1 MAELFLGA
9 AASSIASAGT
19 ASAAAA
25 ALGAGGTV
33 AATGISSTVLN
44 ILSGVATA
52 FGVLGT
58 LSSANAQQN
67 EAGAQALE
75 TELQIGQE
83 QLATE
88 NRQTQMRRELMKVLG
103 DNRVAAAASG
113 VELGGGGIAAANEL
127 KQKQKAAT
135 DTSIDRQDDD
145 YRRALLK
152 ARASGLR
159 ARGRDAMTAG
169 LVRSFG
175 QVADFGLDVAERGK

>member
-9 AASSIASAGT
+9 AASSVASAGT

-25 ALGAGGTV
+25 AL
-33 AATGISSTVLN
+33 ATGATATTSLSSTVLN

-67 EAGAQALE
+67 EAGAQAIE
-75 TELQIGQE
+75 TELQAGQE

-127 KQKQKAAT
+127 KQKQRAAT

-152 ARASGLR
+152 ARANGLR

-169 LVRSFG
+169 LVRSIG
-175 QVADFGLDVAERGK
+175 QVAQYGADVVERG

>member
-1 MAELFLGA
+1 MAELLLGA
-9 AASSIASAGT
+9 AATSASSLGGAT
-19 ASAAAA
+19 AAAA
-25 ALGAGGTV
+25 ATATASAGL
-33 AATGISSTVLN
+33 SSTVLN

-75 TELQIGQE
+75 TELQVGQE

-127 KQKQKAAT
+127 KQKQRAAT

-175 QVADFGLDVAERGK
+175 QVAQYGADLVERG

>member
-1 MAELFLGA
+1 MAELLLGA
-9 AASSIASAGT
+9 AAASTASAGT
-19 ASAAAA
+19 ALGAVT
-25 ALGAGGTV
+25 ALGTGAT

-58 LSSANAQQN
+58 LSSATAQSN
-67 EAGAQALE
+67 EATAQALE
-75 TELQIGQE
+75 TELQSGQE
-83 QLATE
+83 QLASE
-88 NRQTQMRRELMKVLG
+88 NRATQMRRELMKVLG

-127 KQKQKAAT
+127 KNKQQAAR

-159 ARGRDAMTAG
+159 SRGRDAMTAG

-175 QVADFGLDVAERGK
+175 QVASFGLDVAERG